1 MVRKSN
7 VFRELTSPPLEPDTF
22 SKPDLPGHCQ
32 SGFLMRL
39 SLFAVALCAL
49 SACAPPAQVS
59 KSSPPAEVGV
69 GFGKPSAFRAMAAP
83 ASGSSLTRDF
93 MDLTFAMENGRVLDT
108 FSRFEGPVT
117 VAMTGNAPATAVRDL
132 GVLLG
137 RLRSEAG
144 IDISPARGA
153 ATITI
158 EFASKA
164 ELRRLAPTA
173 ACFVVPNV
181 SSLAEFRR
189 QRGSDRVDWA
199 TVTRRERAAIFIPAD
214 TSPQEMR
221 DCLHEELAQA
231 LGPLNDLYRLPDSVF
246 NDDNFHSVL
255 TAFDMDILR
264 MTYSPGL
271 ASGMSRADVAARL
284 GTSASVGAGNP
295 PDWTRAI
302 ETALGRNGTLAT
314 RKAAAERALAISQ
327 ASGWQDG
334 RAAFSYFAVGRLLA
348 GSDPRRALEA
358 FDRAGALYSRMPG
371 GELQLAHIDMQ
382 LAAMALAGGLAEEA
396 TRLADRAIPVVK
408 RHENAALQA
417 TLMLI
422 KAEALEQ
429 LGNPT
434 AAAALRMD
442 SEPWARYGFGPDSVV
457 KARMR
462 DIASVADRAA
472 KG

>member
-1 MVRKSN
+1 MRH
-7 VFRELTSPPLEPDTF
+7 PL
-22 SKPDLPGHCQ
+22 
-32 SGFLMRL
+32 FL
-39 SLFAVALCAL
+39 VALCAL
-49 SACAPPAQVS
+49 AACAPSAQVS
-59 KSSPPAEVGV
+59 KNRPPVEVGV
-69 GFGKPSAFRAMAAP
+69 GFGAPSDYRALAA
-83 ASGSSLTRDF
+83 ASSGSSLTRDF
-93 MDLTFAMENGRVLDT
+93 MDLTFAMESGRALET

-117 VAMTGNAPATAVRDL
+117 VAMRGAAPASAAKDL
-132 GVLLG
+132 AGLIG

-144 IDISPARGA
+144 IDISPTTGP
-153 ATITI
+153 ATITV
-158 EFASKA
+158 EFATRSD
-164 ELRRLAPTA
+164 LRRLAPTA

-181 SSLAEFRR
+181 STLADYRR
-189 QRGSDRVDWA
+189 KRGSDQVDWA
-199 TVTRRERAAIFIPAD
+199 TVTRRERAVIFIPAD
-214 TSPQEMR
+214 TSPQEVR

-231 LGPLNDLYRLPDSVF
+231 LGPLNDLYRLSDSVF

-264 MTYSPGL
+264 MTYSPTL
-271 ASGMSRADVAARL
+271 ASGMSREEVAARL
-284 GTSASVGAGNP
+284 GVSAAVGAGNP

-302 ETALGRNGTLAT
+302 ETALGKTGSLGT
-314 RKAAAERALAISQ
+314 RKAAAERALALAQ
-327 ASGWQDG
+327 AAGWQDG
-334 RAAFSYFAVGRLLA
+334 RMAFSQFAVGRLLA
-348 GSDPRRALEA
+348 GSEPARALDA
-358 FDRAGALYSRMPG
+358 FDRAALLYSRLPG

-396 TRLADRAIPVVK
+396 VRLADRAMPVVK
-408 RHENAALQA
+408 RHENAALLA

-442 SEPWARYGFGPDSVV
+442 SAAWARYGFGPDSVV

-462 DIASVADRAA
+462 DIAAVADRAA

>member
-1 MVRKSN
+1 MRH
-7 VFRELTSPPLEPDTF
+7 PL
-22 SKPDLPGHCQ
+22 
-32 SGFLMRL
+32 FL
-39 SLFAVALCAL
+39 AALCAL
-49 SACAPPAQVS
+49 AACAPPAQVS
-59 KSSPPAEVGV
+59 KNRPPVEVGV
-69 GFGKPSAFRAMAAP
+69 GFGAPSDYRALAA
-83 ASGSSLTRDF
+83 ASSGSSLTRDF
-93 MDLTFAMENGRVLDT
+93 MDLTFAMESGRALET

-117 VAMTGNAPATAVRDL
+117 VAMRGAAPASAAKDL
-132 GVLLG
+132 AGLIG

-144 IDISPARGA
+144 IDISPTTGP
-153 ATITI
+153 ATITV
-158 EFASKA
+158 EFATRSD
-164 ELRRLAPTA
+164 LRRLAPTA

-181 SSLAEFRR
+181 STLADYRR
-189 QRGSDRVDWA
+189 KRGSDQVDWA
-199 TVTRRERAAIFIPAD
+199 TVTRRERAVIFIPAD
-214 TSPQEMR
+214 TSPQEVR

-231 LGPLNDLYRLPDSVF
+231 LGPLNDLYRLSDSVF

-264 MTYSPGL
+264 MTYSPTL
-271 ASGMSRADVAARL
+271 ASGMSREEVAARL
-284 GTSASVGAGNP
+284 GVSAAVGAGNP

-302 ETALGRNGTLAT
+302 ETALGKTGSLGT
-314 RKAAAERALAISQ
+314 RKAAAERALALAQ
-327 ASGWQDG
+327 AAGWQDG
-334 RAAFSYFAVGRLLA
+334 RMAFSQFAVGRLLA
-348 GSDPRRALEA
+348 GSEPARALDA
-358 FDRAGALYSRMPG
+358 FDRAALLYSRLPG

-396 TRLADRAIPVVK
+396 VRLADRAMPVVK
-408 RHENAALQA
+408 RHENAALLA

-442 SEPWARYGFGPDSVV
+442 SAAWARYGFGPDSVV

-462 DIASVADRAA
+462 DIAAVADRAA

>member
-1 MVRKSN
+1 MRH
-7 VFRELTSPPLEPDTF
+7 PL
-22 SKPDLPGHCQ
+22 
-32 SGFLMRL
+32 FL
-39 SLFAVALCAL
+39 AALCAL
-49 SACAPPAQVS
+49 AACAPPAQVS
-59 KSSPPAEVGV
+59 KNRPPVEVGV
-69 GFGKPSAFRAMAAP
+69 GFGAPSDYRALAA
-83 ASGSSLTRDF
+83 ASSGSSLTRDF
-93 MDLTFAMENGRVLDT
+93 MDLTFAMESGRALET

-117 VAMTGNAPATAVRDL
+117 VAMRGAAPASAAKDL
-132 GVLLG
+132 AGLIG

-144 IDISPARGA
+144 IDISPTTGP
-153 ATITI
+153 ATITV
-158 EFASKA
+158 EFATRSD
-164 ELRRLAPTA
+164 LRRLAPTA

-181 SSLAEFRR
+181 SSLADYRR
-189 QRGSDRVDWA
+189 KRGSDQVDWA
-199 TVTRRERAAIFIPAD
+199 TVTRRERAVIFIPAD
-214 TSPQEMR
+214 TSPQEVR

-231 LGPLNDLYRLPDSVF
+231 LGPLNDLYRLSDSVF

-264 MTYSPGL
+264 MTYSPTL
-271 ASGMSRADVAARL
+271 ASGMSREEVAARL
-284 GTSASVGAGNP
+284 GVSAAVGAGNP

-302 ETALGRNGTLAT
+302 ETALGKTGSLGT
-314 RKAAAERALAISQ
+314 RKAAAERALALAQ
-327 ASGWQDG
+327 AAGWQDG
-334 RAAFSYFAVGRLLA
+334 RMAFSQFAVGRLLA
-348 GSDPRRALEA
+348 GSEPARALDA
-358 FDRAGALYSRMPG
+358 FDRAALLYSRLPG

-396 TRLADRAIPVVK
+396 VRLADRAMPVVK
-408 RHENAALQA
+408 RHENAALLA

-442 SEPWARYGFGPDSVV
+442 SAAWARYGFGPDSVV

-462 DIASVADRAA
+462 DIAAVADRAA